1 MICVHMV
8 VITTTTITD
17 SRYKAAQ
24 AYGAAEGC
32 ANQGMDRGCLLSPD
46 AYPWQLHH
54 ASLIRKGQPSRNMGG
69 VLHLRQIDAA
79 KERPISSAIR

>member
-24 AYGAAEGC
+24 AYGAAKV
-32 ANQGMDRGCLLSPD
+32 AQIRGMDRGCLLSPD
-46 AYPWQLHH
+46 SSIRGNSTMPHCFGK
-54 ASLIRKGQPSRNMGG
+54 ASLPATWG
-69 VLHLRQIDAA
+69 V
-79 KERPISSAIR
+79 SFT

>member
-24 AYGAAEGC
+24 AYGAAKV
-32 ANQGMDRGCLLSPD
+32 AQIRGMDRGCLLSPD
-46 AYPWQLHH
+46 
-54 ASLIRKGQPSRNMGG
+54 SSIRGNSTMP
-69 VLHLRQIDAA
+69 H
-79 KERPISSAIR
+79 